1 MADTAVDGSPLSDSV
16 EVVEQYQEYCPDN
29 QEGLDPSEI
38 GYPPESHVSLGASAM
53 APPQPDGGVGNPD
66 KGEVPG
72 QADASLAA
80 ETPLPAVA
88 AGANPAES
96 AVDNDAGAGD
106 SRVDKSHESAKPADS
121 AVVGSAKPADSA
133 VESHGGANPG
143 VGSARASEP
152 GMPSTGGPVAPAS
165 EAPRAGQP
173 SQANLVAMQ
182 QQRATMQEQERV
194 DWTTHKKEGMRL
206 KRLMEESQDGAA
218 RFPHMA
224 QLWNGS
230 KEDLG

>member
-121 AVVGSAKPADSA
+121 AV
-133 VESHGGANPG
+133 ESHGGANPG